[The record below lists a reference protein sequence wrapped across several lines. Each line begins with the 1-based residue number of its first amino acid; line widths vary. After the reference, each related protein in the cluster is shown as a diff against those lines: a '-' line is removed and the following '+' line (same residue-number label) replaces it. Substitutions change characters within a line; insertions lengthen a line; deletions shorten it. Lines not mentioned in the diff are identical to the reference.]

1 MNEDNGREKYRNLK
15 TGIVLPLFTVHEFR
29 IKTMLINLKIMK
41 KIFGLGIL
49 ALTITACSN
58 GIGANTSGEV
68 KMVAKE
74 LKKQQDSLALDSFRR
89 AEAIKKELAIQLKQE
104 KESQTTTTPRSNGPS
119 NQAHKASNQHSSSVS
134 TSQTTNTNPKKGWS
148 DAAKGTAIGA
158 GVGAGM
164 GLLIDKKKRGRGAAI
179 GAVIGGGS
187 GYAIG
192 RKNDRKTGRVK
203 K

>member
-1 MNEDNGREKYRNLK
+1 
-15 TGIVLPLFTVHEFR
+15 
-29 IKTMLINLKIMK
+29 MLINLMTMK

-49 ALTITACSN
+49 ALSITACSS

-68 KMVAKE
+68 KTIAQE

-89 AEAIKKELAIQLKQE
+89 AEAIKKELAIQLKEENKRVRTNNQATTSS
-104 KESQTTTTPRSNGPS
+104 KRQVHSVSNSYPSSNPGAQTT
-119 NQAHKASNQHSSSVS
+119 A
-134 TSQTTNTNPKKGWS
+134 TNHKKGWS

-164 GLLIDKKKRGRGAAI
+164 GLLIDKNKRGRGAAI
-179 GAVIGGGS
+179 GAVIGGSS

>member
-1 MNEDNGREKYRNLK
+1 
-15 TGIVLPLFTVHEFR
+15 
-29 IKTMLINLKIMK
+29 MLINIITMK
-41 KIFGLGIL
+41 KILGLGIL
-49 ALTITACSN
+49 ALSITACSN
-58 GIGANTSGEV
+58 GIGANTSGE
-68 KMVAKE
+68 ARTIANE
-74 LKKQQDSLALDSFRR
+74 LKRQQDSLALDSFRR
-89 AEAIKKELAIQLKQE
+89 AEAIKKELAIQLKEENKTQNTNNQE
-104 KESQTTTTPRSNGPS
+104 TTN
-119 NQAHKASNQHSSSVS
+119 HKRQVHSVS
-134 TSQTTNTNPKKGWS
+134 NSYPSTNPGVQTTNTNHKKGWS

-179 GAVIGGGS
+179 GAVIGGSS